1 MEDHQL
7 TKSLKSIGKSCF
19 VKNFELFG
27 NAEISDLDAM
37 QFLMDDQGYEQT
49 GARTRV
55 REGRRIIEAGRAKD
69 AFRLIADASLEDAAL
84 ADKAYRLSL

>member
-1 MEDHQL
+1 MEDHHL
-7 TKSLKSIGKSCF
+7 TKSLQSIGKSCF
-19 VKNFELFG
+19 VKNFELFSD
-27 NAEISDLDAM
+27 ASISDLDAM

-55 REGRRIIEAGRAKD
+55 REGRRIIEAGRARD
-69 AFRLIADASLEDAAL
+69 ALKIIADAKLEDSTL